1 MNDDVTFMRNL
12 MNDDVTFMRNLMNDD
27 VTFPQV
33 HKFVNTQ
40 TNLG

>member
-33 HKFVNTQ
+33 HKFVVTQ